1 MNEKAGMRLVVHQ
14 GLKDAR
20 LLKWILLLW
29 VLLNAALYLVALLA
43 IYKSLEGIDSGSTVM
58 GAYLAIRG
66 LLVGGFVA
74 IPVLVVQNDPGVGT
88 TAFWF
93 TRPITRRVLLGAK
106 FLLMVPALVLLP
118 VLLDLA
124 ALLIAGVPF
133 GVAVRPML
141 EALALQVAWLVP
153 LMAIAALTTDLAR
166 FVLGAL
172 LEVVIYFV
180 VVAIGPWA
188 VGIRAY
194 HATVSPAT
202 TTIVF
207 AATLVIVAFAVLA
220 VAYLSRDLRRGAVAA
235 GVAPVFLGLVVLL
248 WPWEIASV
256 AGPTVSSPV
265 QVRIGALWRVPPLP
279 YTDCLV
285 GASLDLFDVP
295 PAESLQVAAHETWLQ
310 YGGKRV
316 DMRNVY
322 VSVADPQGE
331 AQATRAVLQ
340 IASGQV
346 LTRNGQP
353 IKSANAS
360 YSLFATVPAVP
371 CRELAGERATLEAAI
386 RVTPV
391 THRVA
396 ARIPIAAGSRYQLA
410 TGTGEVLEV
419 RRSPVGIMVGA
430 RQTGLD
436 TRFGPHVRVSYVLH
450 NRRLGDVLI
459 PSRPRV
465 TTSPFLL
472 MIIPVPQ
479 HLVSTWWT
487 LDFRWPDRPGFDAD
501 NWLRDAELVVVES
514 RELGVAERHIEV
526 RDVVLSSL
534 PERSPGN

>member
-14 GLKDAR
+14 AVKDAQ
-20 LLKWILLLW
+20 LLKWILGLW
-29 VLLNAALYLVALLA
+29 VLLNVTLYLVVLLA
-43 IYKSLEGIDSGSTVM
+43 IYKSLEGIQSGSIVM
-58 GAYLAIRG
+58 GPYSAIRG
-66 LLVGGFVA
+66 LLVAGFIA

-93 TRPITRRVLLGAK
+93 TRPITRRVLLGGK
-106 FLLMVPALVLLP
+106 FLLTVPALVLLP

-124 ALLIAGVPF
+124 ALLIAGVPI
-133 GVAVRPML
+133 GAAVRPVL

-153 LMAIAALTTDLAR
+153 LMAIAALTTDLAQ

-172 LEVVIYFV
+172 LEVVIYIV
-180 VVAIGPWA
+180 IVAIGPWA
-188 VGIRAY
+188 FGLGAY
-194 HATVSPAT
+194 HALVSPAT

-207 AATLVIVAFAVLA
+207 VAALVIVAFAVLV
-220 VAYLSRDLRRGAVAA
+220 VAYLSRDLRRGVVAA

-256 AGPTVSSPV
+256 VGPTVSWPV
-265 QVRIGALWRVPPLP
+265 QVRMGALWRVPPLP

-285 GASLDLFDVP
+285 GATLDLFDVP
-295 PAESLQVAAHETWLQ
+295 PTESLQLAAREVWLQ
-310 YGGKRV
+310 YAGKRV
-316 DMRNVY
+316 DMRSVY
-322 VSVADPQGE
+322 VTVVDPQGE
-331 AQATRAVLQ
+331 AQATQVVRRV
-340 IASGQV
+340 ASRQV

-353 IKSANAS
+353 IKSVSAS
-360 YSLFATVPAVP
+360 YSLFGTVPAVP

-386 RVTPV
+386 RVTAV

-419 RRSPVGIMVGA
+419 RRSPVGIMVVA

-436 TRFGPHVRVSYVLH
+436 TRFGPRLRVDHVLH
-450 NRRLGDVLI
+450 NPRLGGVLVV
-459 PSRPRV
+459 SQPRL
-465 TTSPFLL
+465 TESPFLL
-472 MIIPVPQ
+472 IVIPVPQ

-487 LDFRWPDRPGFDAD
+487 LGFRWPDTSGFDAD

-514 RELGVAERHIEV
+514 RELGVAEKHIEV
-526 RDVVLSSL
+526 RDVVLSAL
-534 PERSPGN
+534 PERGPRN